1 MKKGILF
8 IISGPSGC
16 GKGTICAEILEKSK
30 DIEESISVTTRKPR
44 SHEVNGENYFFIN
57 DNEFEGLVK
66 DNMLLEWA
74 EFCGN
79 KYGTPKQYVMDK
91 LGNNKDVLLEIE
103 VQGALQVKGKFDKSV
118 LIFLMPPSL
127 ELLRVRIEGRNTETK
142 EIIDMRMERAKEEVK
157 MTDKYDYIVVN
168 DDLNTAIE
176 DVFAIMRSEHLKSCR
191 M

>member
-1 MKKGILF
+1 MKTGILF

-16 GKGTICAEILEKSK
+16 GKGTICSEILNSSGN
-30 DIEESISVTTRKPR
+30 IEESISVTTRTPR
-44 SHEVNGENYFFIN
+44 SHEVNGKNYFFIDN
-57 DNEFEGLVK
+57 NEFENLVK
-66 DNMLLEWA
+66 DNALLEWA

-79 KYGTPKQYVMDK
+79 KYGTPKKYVMDK

-103 VQGALQVKGKFDKSV
+103 VQGALQVKQKFEKSV

-127 ELLRVRIEGRNTETK
+127 EELRKRIEGRNTEKK

-157 MTDKYDYIVVN
+157 MIDKYDYIVIN
-168 DDLNTAIE
+168 DDLKTAID